1 MFVCNIIFFTTFVYI
16 FCLDVLVYIFC
27 SRVVF
32 IFFVY
37 IFCLRSLFT
46 FWVHVFYLH
55 CLFTLI
61 VYNFCFYF
69 SFMLFYIFYLIHK
82 ILFLI
87 WFRIY
92 FKWTDKM
99 LNYPDDTFGPSITW
113 SSIPFS
119 EIGCDFLRTFLDS
132 FDLVIVIFFAR
143 IWIRPLIFAGTAIIL
158 KLFAENFVIECCH
171 DELESQLL
179 IDNIVNW
186 WNGHSIDGFPIPS
199 RHSWGFEF
207 KNALIVVIV
216 GVTVTSSKENFQRKK
231 LNDCVVEAKRLWL
244 MTHIHSLTLRRV
256 AKLDWGV

>member
-1 MFVCNIIFFTTFVYI
+1 MFWFTFFVLML
-16 FCLDVLVYIFC
+16 CLYSL
-27 SRVVF
+27 F
-32 IFFVY
+32 IFFAYVL
-37 IFCLRSLFT
+37 CLLFDFMFFIYT
-46 FWVHVFYLH
+46 VCLH
-55 CLFTLI
+55 IVFTLI

-99 LNYPDDTFGPSITW
+99 LIYPDDTFGPSITW

-132 FDLVIVIFFAR
+132 FGLVIVIFFAR